1 MPDTPPPIP
10 ELSVV
15 VPAMNER
22 DNLGPLADQVAVAVA
37 SKPGLTAELIVVDD
51 GSTDDSRAVLA
62 ELAAAHDWVRPLAFP
77 ANRGQSAAMAA
88 GIAAARGRYI
98 ATLDADLQNDP
109 ADLPRLLDLLI
120 ERKAD
125 LVQGDRSRNRRDHA
139 IRRWTSAVGRAARAA
154 IVGDRVRDTGCSARV
169 MTAHHARHLPLAYK
183 GMHRFIPACIALQG
197 GVIVETAVHHRPR
210 NAGTTKYGL
219 GIGKR
224 AWAGLIDCFAVA
236 WMRSRIR
243 PLDTTPIT
251 ADDAPPASAAA
262 PASPAPVNPSA
273 DAGPSLGATP

>member
-1 MPDTPPPIP
+1 MPHTPPPSP
-10 ELSVV
+10 QPRLSVV

-22 DNLGPLADQVAVAVA
+22 DNLGPLADEVAAAVA
-37 SKPGLTAELIVVDD
+37 SSPGLTAELIVVDD
-51 GSTDDSRAVLA
+51 GSTDDSQAVLA
-62 ELAAAHDWVRPLAFP
+62 ELAAAHDWVRPIAFP

-88 GIAAARGRYI
+88 GIAAARAPYI

-120 ERKAD
+120 ERQAD

-169 MTAHHARHLPLAYK
+169 MTADHARRLPLAYK

-197 GVIVETAVHHRPR
+197 GVVVETAVNHRPR
-210 NAGTTKYGL
+210 HAGTTKYGL

-224 AWAGLIDCFAVA
+224 AWSGLIDCFAVA
-236 WMRSRIR
+236 WMRCRSR
-243 PLDTTPIT
+243 PLATTPLT
-251 ADDAPPASAAA
+251 NASPPPRAVQAPPSA
-262 PASPAPVNPSA
+262 PASPEP
-273 DAGPSLGATP
+273 GPTLGTTS